1 MSHPVEQT
9 RVAAI
14 YNPQIQTK
22 TQLIEGFVVRQN
34 TFKNLFKVIKEAKMD
49 VPEQHYLLLG
59 RRGMGKTTLLLRLAY
74 EVENDPALNTWLIP
88 LVFNEEEYGIRRL
101 FNFWERIMELLEQ
114 KHPDFRFEEAER
126 RQLSAQYKDDDA
138 YERALFDRLAGELTR
153 TGRKLLL
160 FIDNF
165 GDMAR
170 KMNDAEAHRLRK
182 ILQTS
187 ADIRIIAASAVVLES
202 FYQYDHP
209 FYEFF
214 KIQELKGLD
223 AKETRDLLLRLSE
236 HYKKEAV
243 VHTVEKHPGRVEAL
257 RRITGGVVRTM
268 VLLFEIFA
276 DDEDGSAFKDLEVIL
291 DRTTPL
297 YKHRMDDLSDQ
308 QQAIV
313 EAIALNW
320 DALSVKEIAE
330 RTRLESKIISAQ
342 LQNLERNGIVEKIS
356 TKTKNHLYIVA
367 ERFFNIWYLMRNG
380 RRGDEKRVLWLVRFF
395 EDWCDGDMM
404 KSRAELHVAALQKG
418 GFDPEAAL
426 TYSQALSATL
436 KLSAIDQHEFLSET
450 RSFLTIHASNL
461 ANELQA
467 SDLEVTLLFTL
478 LLAKN
483 EHQWLY
489 DYFTSPEGEAAQLK
503 DRFKPIWYA
512 ILKQL
517 DHPDFLRMGED
528 LAQTVEEVLTKAKQM
543 AVDYA

>member
-1 MSHPVEQT
+1 V
-9 RVAAI
+9 
-14 YNPQIQTK
+14 
-22 TQLIEGFVVRQN
+22 
-34 TFKNLFKVIKEAKMD
+34 
-49 VPEQHYLLLG
+49 
-59 RRGMGKTTLLLRLAY
+59 
-74 EVENDPALNTWLIP
+74 
-88 LVFNEEEYGIRRL
+88 
-101 FNFWERIMELLEQ
+101 
-114 KHPDFRFEEAER
+114 
-126 RQLSAQYKDDDA
+126 
-138 YERALFDRLAGELTR
+138 
-153 TGRKLLL
+153 
-160 FIDNF
+160 
-165 GDMAR
+165 
-170 KMNDAEAHRLRK
+170 
-182 ILQTS
+182 
-187 ADIRIIAASAVVLES
+187 
-202 FYQYDHP
+202 
-209 FYEFF
+209 
-214 KIQELKGLD
+214 
-223 AKETRDLLLRLSE
+223 
-236 HYKKEAV
+236 
-243 VHTVEKHPGRVEAL
+243 
-257 RRITGGVVRTM
+257 

-342 LQNLERNGIVEKIS
+342 LQNLEKNGIVEKIS

-380 RRGDEKRVLWLVRFF
+380 RRGDEKRVLWLVQFF

-404 KSRAELHVAALQKG
+404 KVRAAQHRDALEKG
-418 GFDPEAAL
+418 DFNPKAAL
-426 TYSQALSATL
+426 TYTQAITYL
-436 KLSAIDQHEFLSET
+436 
-450 RSFLTIHASNL
+450 
-461 ANELQA
+461 
-467 SDLEVTLLFTL
+467 TL

-517 DHPDFLRMGED
+517 DHPDFLRMGEE
-528 LAQTVEEVLTKAKQM
+528 LAQTVEEVLAKAKQM